1 MNMAN
6 KVKVFVWQF
15 AHNSLPVKRNIAKR
29 GVKLDTLCPMCQRF
43 DEDIG
48 HLFFKC
54 KQMRLC
60 WLLLNLDEVRGKL
73 LSLCSIREILEKI
86 WDLDCDK
93 QHMIFLLLRCWWSAR
108 NKVNAGERRKSA
120 QEVVNDV
127 FYHLNAWNL
136 AHNKNDPINKQS
148 TIPRW
153 KVYLL
158 TDFIR

>member
-1 MNMAN
+1 MAN

-73 LSLCSIREILEKI
+73 LSLCSFREIF
-86 WDLDCDK
+86 W
-93 QHMIFLLLRCWWSAR
+93 
-108 NKVNAGERRKSA
+108 NAGERRKSA